1 MFNLKINR
9 PLLYAAIAVVG
20 VGIYLSTEPSVT
32 RKGAPRRNASASAA
46 SNLPEGFTQQ
56 DLTAKFERSTG
67 TAKNA
72 FQPLIARQAGAETA
86 AAPDAV
92 PTILTAG
99 ESGWYY
105 TGMAEVD
112 GIPTGLLENRSTG
125 EGVFLKQSEKWKD
138 ATVRSISPFVLILVG
153 SNGKSYTLRVSELSG
168 TPQMLAQGYAPV
180 SPQLQGRIG
189 NDLEVRPTRDGRS
202 AGVNPSNSM
211 TEARD
216 GEN

>member
-1 MFNLKINR
+1 MLNLKINR

-20 VGIYLSTEPSVT
+20 VGIYLSTGPSVT
-32 RKGAPRRNASASAA
+32 RKGAPRRVTSASAT
-46 SNLPEGFTQQ
+46 SNLPDGFTQQ
-56 DLTAKFERSTG
+56 DLTARFDRVAG
-67 TAKNA
+67 TAKDA
-72 FQPLIARQAGAETA
+72 FQPLVAREAGAEVA
-86 AAPDAV
+86 SAPDAV
-92 PTILTAG
+92 PTVLTAG

-105 TGMAEVD
+105 TGMAEID
-112 GIPTGLLENRSTG
+112 GVPTGLLENRSTG

-138 ATVRSISPFVLILVG
+138 ATVRSISPFVLILIG

-189 NDLEVRPTRDGRS
+189 NELDVRPTRDGRS
-202 AGVNPSNSM
+202 AGTNPSNNV